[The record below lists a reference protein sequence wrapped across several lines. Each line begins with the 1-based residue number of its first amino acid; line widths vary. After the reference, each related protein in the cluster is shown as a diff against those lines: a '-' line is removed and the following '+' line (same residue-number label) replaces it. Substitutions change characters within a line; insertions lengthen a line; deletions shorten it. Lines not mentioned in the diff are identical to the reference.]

1 LIPFVDPLPLPR
13 RLLAQEHGGRLV
25 VDIRTAVHRLH
36 GVDASAAPR
45 VCARAVPRPRA
56 R

>member
-36 GVDASAAPR
+36 GVDASAAAQD
-45 VCARAVPRPRA
+45 CARTVPRPRA